1 MKPQP
6 VSVEQF
12 HALLKG
18 ETTLDEIRQK
28 RLDRQ
33 MRREQGKLQQEFE
46 NFYRNRSTPYL
57 LEAMRR
63 NRLDRQRDMEWDRL
77 SLTAKQESDARWWA
91 VKKILATRPH
101 HLKAPERHALRK
113 ARALANRGLGKSK
126 DR

>member
-1 MKPQP
+1 MKPQA

-18 ETTLDEIRQK
+18 ETTVEEIQQK
-28 RLDRQ
+28 RIERQ
-33 MRREQGKLQQEFE
+33 MRRAQAKLQQQFE
-46 NFYRNRSTPYL
+46 DFYRNRSTPYL

-63 NRLDRQRDMEWDRL
+63 NRLDRMRDMEWEHL

-91 VKKILATRPH
+91 VKKILSTRPH

>member
-18 ETTLDEIRQK
+18 ETTVEDIRQK
-28 RLDRQ
+28 RIERQ
-33 MRREQGKLQQEFE
+33 QRRAAAKLQQAFE
-46 NFYRNRSTPYL
+46 EFYRHRSTPYL
-57 LEAMRR
+57 LNALRR
-63 NRLDRQRDMEWDRL
+63 NRLERMRDMEWESL

-101 HLKAPERHALRK
+101 HLKKPERLALRR
-113 ARALANRGLGKSK
+113 ANALANRGLGKAK
-126 DR
+126 NR